1 MNAIA
6 PLLMLSTTLLNAT
19 PPLSDTTIIKQHL
32 TVLTKT
38 PQPRNYKNVPQL
50 DETADFIKKTFELYT
65 DSGVFQPYVEHKQ
78 IFKNVIAS
86 FGPKDAPRI
95 IVGAH
100 YDVCDRQQGADD
112 NASGVVG
119 LLELARLLKGQT
131 LKNRI
136 DLVAYSLEEPP
147 YFRSELMGSF
157 VHAESLS
164 KQKVSVLGMVCLEMI
179 GYFKDEPKSQTYPIG
194 LLSMIYGNKGD
205 YITLI
210 RKFGAGAFARQFSKQ
225 FINAQTIKTKT
236 FVGFSWLEGIDYS
249 DHLNYWKF
257 GYSALMITDTSFF
270 RNPNYHQPTDTM
282 ETLDL
287 NRMSQVID
295 AVFIALKN
303 F

>member
-1 MNAIA
+1 MNPVLPI
-6 PLLMLSTTLLNAT
+6 LITMLNAT
-19 PPLSDTTIIKQHL
+19 PPLSDTALIRQHL
-32 TVLTKT
+32 TVLTQT
-38 PQPRNYKNVPQL
+38 PQPRNYKNVAQL
-50 DETADFIKKTFELYT
+50 DETAQFIKSTFELYT
-65 DSGVFQPYVEHKQ
+65 DSVVFQPYVEHKQ
-78 IFKNVIAS
+78 VFKNVIAS

-100 YDVCDRQQGADD
+100 YDVCDRQPGADD
-112 NASGVVG
+112 NASGIVG
-119 LLELARLLKGQT
+119 LLELARLLKGQP
-131 LKNRI
+131 LKNRV

-164 KQKVSVLGMVCLEMI
+164 KQKVPVLGMVCLEMI
-179 GYFKDEPKSQTYPIG
+179 GYFKDEPKSQSYPIP

-205 YITLI
+205 YITLVK
-210 RKFGAGAFARQFSKQ
+210 KFASGRFARQFSSK
-225 FINAQTIKTKT
+225 FMDAKTIKTKK
-236 FVGFSWLEGIDYS
+236 FVGFSWVQGIDYS

-287 NRMSQVID
+287 NRMSKVID
-295 AVFIALKN
+295 AVFIALKS